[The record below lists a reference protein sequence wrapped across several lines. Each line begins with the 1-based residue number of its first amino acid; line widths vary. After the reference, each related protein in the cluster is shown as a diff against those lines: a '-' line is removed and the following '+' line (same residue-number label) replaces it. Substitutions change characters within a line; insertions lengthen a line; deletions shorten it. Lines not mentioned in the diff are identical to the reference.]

1 MKKLMMLMLASFTA
15 LASVPVCYDGYCQYH
30 GKVSRIYVNSV
41 NLILLYFDTAMDPGE
56 GSTASM
62 SLTTGAAAAVK
73 MSDNPEFAKL
83 FYSTALAAQACQRNV
98 QIQMRGTISGYM
110 KIDRIWLSE

>member
-1 MKKLMMLMLASFTA
+1 MVLMLASFTA
-15 LASVPVCYDGYCQYH
+15 LASVPTCHSSYNGYCQYH
-30 GKVSRIYVNSV
+30 GKVSRIYVNSG
-41 NLILLYFDTAMDPGE
+41 NLILLYFDTEMDPGE

-83 FYSTALAAQACQRNV
+83 FYSTALAAQASQRNV